1 LKGYVAAI
9 DKRLQDAEDF
19 FRRANDVQPM
29 QPELILGWT
38 QALFQDNQPKEAEE
52 LALQLIGKDKGFG
65 PVYDLLY
72 RNYRLLNRQT
82 DAENILKTKVRNNPT
97 NSRYAIELA
106 LQARRNEGRHRADAG
121 PSQNLPVRFRIL
133 EELPVAEPAVRIS
146 LLMSLIKF
154 ERFEWMIE
162 KATELGVATI
172 VPVQADRSEKGLELA
187 ARKRVERWR
196 KVARAASQQARRVHL
211 PEILA
216 PVGLARAL
224 SCEGRRIYL
233 EEAPGCP
240 LLLKAVSDRK
250 AGEAVAILVG
260 PEGGWTDRER
270 AQLVAASWAPV
281 SLGPHI
287 LRAETAAIAAVAVL
301 SHAWEAG

>member
-1 LKGYVAAI
+1 MA
-9 DKRLQDAEDF
+9 RRRF
-19 FRRANDVQPM
+19 FVDEVRR
-29 QPELILGWT
+29 G
-38 QALFQDNQPKEAEE
+38 EAELDGDE
-52 LALQLIGKDKGFG
+52 AEHLTRVLRAEIGQQYEICDGAR
-65 PVYDLLY
+65 LY
-72 RNYRLLNRQT
+72 LS
-82 DAENILKTKVRNNPT
+82 EI
-97 NSRYAIELA
+97 IE
-106 LQARRNEGRHRADAG
+106 ARKHA
-121 PSQNLPVRFRIL
+121 VRFRIL

-172 VPVQADRSEKGLELA
+172 VPVQAERSEKGLELA

-211 PEILA
+211 PEIQA

-224 SCEGRRIYL
+224 SGEGRRIYL

-240 LLLKAVSDRK
+240 LLLKAVSDPK

-301 SHAWEAG
+301 SHAWENRAG